1 MISVL
6 CAWSSRFPRC
16 CAAPGGAG
24 CGIAFTGRRRARA
37 RSRSRWPSG
46 SAPPL
51 GTGGGAGAGAG
62 TATGTRAVH
71 VNLDA
76 WSVNTGADGSVTITV
91 RQLLDKAELE
101 KALAAAGIPAVV
113 IFGGSCLFKD
123 FGSASEPGRKL
134 TGDPRTWV
142 KDLAIGHFL
151 TLYPAGVPSGDDV
164 VIEMSY
170 GADGKK
176 SGPVFGFRLA
186 LLPQGT
192 ALSCPD
198 SAKLGAV
205 VERPGSRPCE
215 TACWICRDRSLAQDL
230 TQTALRV
237 LLGEDEAL
245 PAPPG

>member
-1 MISVL
+1 MNDDDLLGLVRDRMTRARDDLGSVRMEQPVSAVL
-6 CAWSSRFPRC
+6 HRA
-16 CAAPGGAG
+16 
-24 CGIAFTGRRRARA
+24 GRRRLRHRLYGAA
-37 RSRSRWPSG
+37 AG
-46 SAPPL
+46 AGTLAVALTVGL
-51 GTGGGAGAGAG
+51 GAAGTGAGAG
-62 TATGTRAVH
+62 TATGTAACRPAVSASATGTRSVH

-101 KALAAAGIPAVV
+101 AALAAAGIPAVV
-113 IFGGSCLFKD
+113 IFGGSCLFED

-142 KDLAIGHFL
+142 KDLASGHFI
-151 TLYPAGVPSGDDV
+151 TLYRAGVPSGDDV

-198 SAKLGAV
+198 SAKLGTV
-205 VERPGSRPCE
+205 K
-215 TACWICRDRSLAQDL
+215 
-230 TQTALRV
+230 
-237 LLGEDEAL
+237 
-245 PAPPG
+245 